1 VPKTPQGAA
10 APLAG
15 QETPSLG
22 RTALLFWLQ
31 AGLTAVMRI
40 AWVWPWLL
48 GLQTWLSP
56 SAQGPLLP
64 LGALPALLLGGRLLV
79 QQAAE
84 RGVAARQAR
93 AGIALLGLLVVLGLL
108 WAEYGA
114 PLAPW
119 DLRWL
124 QLATGEGSLWANE
137 IPPAVLAFVA
147 AAGLWL
153 RGILDGGRADD
164 HAAVAGAWK
173 TGAVAFVLLL
183 LAGQLSGDLS
193 AAAGSQGW
201 LLLFVV
207 AGMAALALAG
217 MERALYSGSMAHT
230 APLRPSRSW
239 LASVGTVI
247 GAVVL
252 LGLLLSA
259 WLAPGQIAQWL
270 ALLEPVVD
278 LLAWLLLA
286 LLYGAVYALFWALT
300 PLIDWLRTMLANAQP
315 AEMALEAA
323 PLQPLSPLLQEQLAG
338 EVVAAATEP
347 LRWGAIGVV
356 LVVTAVLFA
365 LSLRLLRGSAV
376 PDGEETRESILTR
389 SLLGEQLRA
398 LWEQLRRPAV
408 STVKTFLPLDS
419 EPALRREV
427 RSRYQTFLAA
437 MAAQGQRRPP
447 SATPACYAAA
457 LDQLTPPQQAA
468 LQQLT
473 DLYVA
478 VRYGA
483 LWPEAEQL
491 PAASAG
497 WDSADA
503 G

>member
-1 VPKTPQGAA
+1 MPKTPQGAA

-230 APLRPSRSW
+230 GPLRPSRSW